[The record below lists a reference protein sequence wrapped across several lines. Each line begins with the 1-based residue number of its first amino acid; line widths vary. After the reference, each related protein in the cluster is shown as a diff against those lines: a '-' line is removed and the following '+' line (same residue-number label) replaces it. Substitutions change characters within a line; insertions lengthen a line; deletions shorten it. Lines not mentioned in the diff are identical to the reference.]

1 MQNEMYSGG
10 GGGNNMGGNP
20 GNPSPFYQAPTVERL
35 IDTPSSHARGG
46 RGGNNRHNA
55 AMDVEEEF
63 G

>member
-10 GGGNNMGGNP
+10 GGGGNMGGNP
-20 GNPSPFYQAPTVERL
+20 GNPEPFYQAPKVERL

-46 RGGNNRHNA
+46 GNRNNR